1 LLPKY
6 AQALYKYLAK
16 KSSFSVLKKLF
27 NKIFEGLVSEKMKLY
42 LYNAKQCA
50 PNLCTGLKL
59 VRHNKVVL
67 LSRLSEIPKS
77 SLILDPFALKA
88 LSPEDEINIIRS
100 GLTVIDCSWKLVEE
114 IFDKVRGI
122 RRALPYLIA
131 ANPTNYGK
139 PTKLSSA
146 EAFAA
151 ALYITNHKKEAKEI
165 LSLFKWGLNFIKLNE
180 NLLEDYSKAE
190 NSAEI
195 IKIQNQYLT

>member
-1 LLPKY
+1 
-6 AQALYKYLAK
+6 
-16 KSSFSVLKKLF
+16 
-27 NKIFEGLVSEKMKLY
+27 MKLY

-59 VRHNKVVL
+59 FRHNKVIL

-88 LSPEDEINIIRS
+88 LSPEDDRNIIRG

-114 IFDKVRGI
+114 IFDKVKGI

-131 ANPTNYGK
+131 ANPINYGK

-165 LSLFKWGLNFIKLNE
+165 LSLFKWGLNFIELNE
-180 NLLEDYSKAE
+180 NLLEDYSKAK
-190 NSAEI
+190 NSTDI

>member
-1 LLPKY
+1 
-6 AQALYKYLAK
+6 
-16 KSSFSVLKKLF
+16 
-27 NKIFEGLVSEKMKLY
+27 MKLY
-42 LYNAKQCA
+42 LYNAKQCS

-59 VRHNKVVL
+59 VRHNKAIL

-77 SLILDPFALKA
+77 SLILDPFASKA
-88 LSPEDEINIIRS
+88 LSLEDNRYIIRG
-100 GLTVIDCSWKLVEE
+100 GLTVIDCSWKLVED
-114 IFDKVRGI
+114 IFDRVKGI
-122 RRALPYLIA
+122 KRALPYLVA
-131 ANPTNYGK
+131 VNPINYGK

-151 ALYITNHKKEAKEI
+151 ALYITNHKEEAKEI

-190 NSAEI
+190 NSTEI

>member
-1 LLPKY
+1 M
-6 AQALYKYLAK
+6 
-16 KSSFSVLKKLF
+16 
-27 NKIFEGLVSEKMKLY
+27 SEKMKLY

-59 VRHNKVVL
+59 VRHSIAIL
-67 LSRLSEIPKS
+67 LNRLSEIPKS

-88 LSPEDEINIIRS
+88 LSQEDDEYIGRG
-100 GLTVIDCSWKLVEE
+100 GLTVIDCSWKRVEE
-114 IFDKVRGI
+114 IFDKVRGAK
-122 RRALPYLIA
+122 RALPYLIA
-131 ANPTNYGK
+131 ANPINYGK

-151 ALYITNHKKEAKEI
+151 ALYITNHKEEAKEI

-180 NLLEDYSKAE
+180 NLLEDYSKAQ
-190 NSAEI
+190 NSTEI